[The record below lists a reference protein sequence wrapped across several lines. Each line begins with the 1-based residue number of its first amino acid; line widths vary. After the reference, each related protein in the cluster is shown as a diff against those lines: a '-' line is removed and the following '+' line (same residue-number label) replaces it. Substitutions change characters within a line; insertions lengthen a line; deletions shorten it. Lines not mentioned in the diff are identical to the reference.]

1 MKTYKQL
8 NSVTNKMEF
17 EKAKKSLEDSYDAL
31 KFLWCDELA
40 NRVRQ
45 ISDDLKETYKIK

>member
-1 MKTYKQL
+1 MNRQL
-8 NSVTNKMEF
+8 NDVTSKIEF

-31 KFLWCDELA
+31 RFLWCDELA

-45 ISDDLKETYKIK
+45 ISDDLKEMYKMK